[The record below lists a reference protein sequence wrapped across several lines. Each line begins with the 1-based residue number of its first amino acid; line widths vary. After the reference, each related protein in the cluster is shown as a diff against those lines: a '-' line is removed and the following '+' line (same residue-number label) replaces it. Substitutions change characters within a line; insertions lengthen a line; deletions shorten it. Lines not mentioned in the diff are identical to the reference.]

1 MILYYVK
8 KGNSFSCV
16 LFSLLWTDL
25 SLLVKLTSEI
35 YLRYLSKISSE
46 YPLFFK
52 HILKICSFLPR
63 LEREKFVLRKRSASP
78 FRNPLCLHLKDHAN
92 RNSCIGRSLSLGNV
106 LVRQRSITYLSPLTP
121 LSLRMLF
128 LWQI

>member
-1 MILYYVK
+1 MLQKGIFSSVSYFLCFLRLSRRVK
-8 KGNSFSCV
+8 S
-16 LFSLLWTDL
+16 
-25 SLLVKLTSEI
+25 TSEI
-35 YLRYLSKISSE
+35 CLSKISTGYS
-46 YPLFFK
+46 PLLK
-52 HILKICSFLPR
+52 CILKICSFLPR

-121 LSLRMLF
+121 LSPRMLF

>member
-1 MILYYVK
+1 MLQKGIFSSVSYFLCFLRLSRRVK
-8 KGNSFSCV
+8 S
-16 LFSLLWTDL
+16 
-25 SLLVKLTSEI
+25 TSEI
-35 YLRYLSKISSE
+35 YLSKISTGYS
-46 YPLFFK
+46 LLLK
-52 HILKICSFLPR
+52 RILKICSFLPR

-106 LVRQRSITYLSPLTP
+106 LVRQRSMTYLSPLTP
-121 LSLRMLF
+121 LSPRMLF

>member
-1 MILYYVK
+1 MLQKGIFSSVSYFLCFLRLSRRVK
-8 KGNSFSCV
+8 SI
-16 LFSLLWTDL
+16 
-25 SLLVKLTSEI
+25 SEI
-35 YLRYLSKISSE
+35 YLSKISTGYS
-46 YPLFFK
+46 LLLK
-52 HILKICSFLPR
+52 RILKICSFLPR

-78 FRNPLCLHLKDHAN
+78 FRNPLCLHLKDYAN

-121 LSLRMLF
+121 LSPRMLF

>member
-1 MILYYVK
+1 MLQKGIFSSVSYFLCFLRLSRRVK
-8 KGNSFSCV
+8 S
-16 LFSLLWTDL
+16 
-25 SLLVKLTSEI
+25 TSEI
-35 YLRYLSKISSE
+35 YLSKISTGYS
-46 YPLFFK
+46 LLLK
-52 HILKICSFLPR
+52 RILKICSFLPR

-92 RNSCIGRSLSLGNV
+92 RNSCIGRSLSLGSV

-121 LSLRMLF
+121 LSPRMLF

>member
-1 MILYYVK
+1 MLQKGIFSSVSYFLCFLRLSRRVK
-8 KGNSFSCV
+8 S
-16 LFSLLWTDL
+16 
-25 SLLVKLTSEI
+25 TSEI
-35 YLRYLSKISSE
+35 YLSKISTGYS
-46 YPLFFK
+46 LLLK
-52 HILKICSFLPR
+52 RILKICSFLPR

-106 LVRQRSITYLSPLTP
+106 LVRQRSITYLTPLTP
-121 LSLRMLF
+121 LSPRMLF

>member
-1 MILYYVK
+1 MLQKGIFSSVSYFLCFLRLSRRVK
-8 KGNSFSCV
+8 S
-16 LFSLLWTDL
+16 
-25 SLLVKLTSEI
+25 TSEI
-35 YLRYLSKISSE
+35 YLSKISTGYS
-46 YPLFFK
+46 LLLK
-52 HILKICSFLPR
+52 RILKICSFLPR

-121 LSLRMLF
+121 LSPRMLF

>member
-1 MILYYVK
+1 MLQKGIFSSVSYFLCFLRISRRVK
-8 KGNSFSCV
+8 S
-16 LFSLLWTDL
+16 
-25 SLLVKLTSEI
+25 TSEI
-35 YLRYLSKISSE
+35 CLSKISTGYS
-46 YPLFFK
+46 PLLK
-52 HILKICSFLPR
+52 RILKICSFLPR

-121 LSLRMLF
+121 LNPRMLF

>member
-1 MILYYVK
+1 MLQKGIFSSVSYFLCFLRLSRRVK
-8 KGNSFSCV
+8 S
-16 LFSLLWTDL
+16 
-25 SLLVKLTSEI
+25 TSEI
-35 YLRYLSKISSE
+35 CLSKISTGYS
-46 YPLFFK
+46 PLLK
-52 HILKICSFLPR
+52 RILKICSFLPR

-121 LSLRMLF
+121 LSPRMLF

>member
-1 MILYYVK
+1 MLQKGIFSSVSYFLCFLRLSRRVK
-8 KGNSFSCV
+8 S
-16 LFSLLWTDL
+16 
-25 SLLVKLTSEI
+25 TSEM
-35 YLRYLSKISSE
+35 YLSKISTGYS
-46 YPLFFK
+46 LLLK
-52 HILKICSFLPR
+52 RILKICSFLPR

-121 LSLRMLF
+121 LSQRMLF

>member
-1 MILYYVK
+1 MLQKGIFSSVSYFLCFLRLSRRVK
-8 KGNSFSCV
+8 S
-16 LFSLLWTDL
+16 
-25 SLLVKLTSEI
+25 TSEI
-35 YLRYLSKISSE
+35 CLSKISTGYS
-46 YPLFFK
+46 PLLK
-52 HILKICSFLPR
+52 RILKICSFLPR

-78 FRNPLCLHLKDHAN
+78 FRNLLCLHLKDHAN

-121 LSLRMLF
+121 LSPRMLF

>member
-1 MILYYVK
+1 MLQKGIFSSVSYFLCFLRLSRRVK
-8 KGNSFSCV
+8 S
-16 LFSLLWTDL
+16 
-25 SLLVKLTSEI
+25 TSEI
-35 YLRYLSKISSE
+35 CLSKISTGYS
-46 YPLFFK
+46 PLLK
-52 HILKICSFLPR
+52 RILKICSFLPK

-121 LSLRMLF
+121 LSPRMLF

>member
-1 MILYYVK
+1 MLQKGIFSSVSYFLCFLRLSRRVK
-8 KGNSFSCV
+8 S
-16 LFSLLWTDL
+16 
-25 SLLVKLTSEI
+25 TSEI
-35 YLRYLSKISSE
+35 YLSKISTGYS
-46 YPLFFK
+46 LLLK
-52 HILKICSFLPR
+52 RILKICSFLPR
-63 LEREKFVLRKRSASP
+63 LECEKFVLRKRSASP

-121 LSLRMLF
+121 LSPRMLF

>member
-1 MILYYVK
+1 MLQ
-8 KGNSFSCV
+8 KGIFSSVSYFLCF
-16 LFSLLWTDL
+16 LRL
-25 SLLVKLTSEI
+25 SRRLKSTSEI
-35 YLRYLSKISSE
+35 CLSKISTGYS
-46 YPLFFK
+46 PLLK
-52 HILKICSFLPR
+52 RILKICSFLPR

-121 LSLRMLF
+121 LSPRMLF

>member
-1 MILYYVK
+1 MLQKGIFSSVSYFLCFLRLSRRVK
-8 KGNSFSCV
+8 S
-16 LFSLLWTDL
+16 
-25 SLLVKLTSEI
+25 TSEM
-35 YLRYLSKISSE
+35 YLSKISTGYS
-46 YPLFFK
+46 LLLK
-52 HILKICSFLPR
+52 RILKICSFLPR

-121 LSLRMLF
+121 LSPRMLF

>member
-1 MILYYVK
+1 MLQKGIFSSVSYFLCFLRLSRRVK
-8 KGNSFSCV
+8 SI
-16 LFSLLWTDL
+16 
-25 SLLVKLTSEI
+25 SEI
-35 YLRYLSKISSE
+35 YLSKISTGYS
-46 YPLFFK
+46 LLLK
-52 HILKICSFLPR
+52 RILKICSFLPR

-121 LSLRMLF
+121 LSPRMLF

>member
-1 MILYYVK
+1 MLQKGIFSSVSYFLCFLRLSRRVK
-8 KGNSFSCV
+8 S
-16 LFSLLWTDL
+16 
-25 SLLVKLTSEI
+25 TSEI
-35 YLRYLSKISSE
+35 YLSKISTGYS
-46 YPLFFK
+46 LLLK
-52 HILKICSFLPR
+52 RILKICSFLPR

-106 LVRQRSITYLSPLTP
+106 LVRQRSITYLSPLTS
-121 LSLRMLF
+121 LSPRMLF

>member
-1 MILYYVK
+1 MLQKGIFSSVSYFLCFLRLSRRVK
-8 KGNSFSCV
+8 S
-16 LFSLLWTDL
+16 
-25 SLLVKLTSEI
+25 TSEI
-35 YLRYLSKISSE
+35 YLSKISTGYS
-46 YPLFFK
+46 LLLK
-52 HILKICSFLPR
+52 RILKICSFLPR
-63 LEREKFVLRKRSASP
+63 LEREKFVLGKRSASP

-121 LSLRMLF
+121 LSPRMLF

>member
-1 MILYYVK
+1 MLQKGIFSSVSYFLCFLRLSRRVK
-8 KGNSFSCV
+8 S
-16 LFSLLWTDL
+16 
-25 SLLVKLTSEI
+25 TSEM
-35 YLRYLSKISSE
+35 YLSKISIGYS
-46 YPLFFK
+46 LLLQR
-52 HILKICSFLPR
+52 ILKICSFLPR

-106 LVRQRSITYLSPLTP
+106 LVRQRSITYLTPLTP
-121 LSLRMLF
+121 LSPRMLF

>member
-1 MILYYVK
+1 MLQKGIFSSVSYFLCFLRLSRRVK
-8 KGNSFSCV
+8 SI
-16 LFSLLWTDL
+16 
-25 SLLVKLTSEI
+25 SEI
-35 YLRYLSKISSE
+35 YLSKISTGYS
-46 YPLFFK
+46 LLLK
-52 HILKICSFLPR
+52 RILKICSFLPR
-63 LEREKFVLRKRSASP
+63 LERVKFVFRKRSASP

-121 LSLRMLF
+121 LSPRMLF

>member
-1 MILYYVK
+1 MLQKGIFSSVSYFLCFLRLSRRVK
-8 KGNSFSCV
+8 S
-16 LFSLLWTDL
+16 
-25 SLLVKLTSEI
+25 TSEI
-35 YLRYLSKISSE
+35 YLSKISTGYS
-46 YPLFFK
+46 LLLK
-52 HILKICSFLPR
+52 RILKICSFLPR

-92 RNSCIGRSLSLGNV
+92 RNSCIGRSLSLGNL

-121 LSLRMLF
+121 LSPRMLF

>member
-1 MILYYVK
+1 MLQKGIFSSVSYFLCFLRLSRRVK
-8 KGNSFSCV
+8 S
-16 LFSLLWTDL
+16 
-25 SLLVKLTSEI
+25 TSEI
-35 YLRYLSKISSE
+35 YLSKISIGYS
-46 YPLFFK
+46 LLLQR
-52 HILKICSFLPR
+52 ILKICSFLPR

-121 LSLRMLF
+121 LSPRMLF